1 MRSGFILLLTMA
13 IITLTSDLGLKDYY
27 VSAVK
32 GAILTQLP
40 DVNIVDITHLI
51 PSFNIQE
58 AAYVLKNSFPNFPEG
73 TVHIVGVNAE
83 ATPQNPH
90 IGLLVSGHYFIGAD
104 NGMFS
109 LMFDKVPDKI
119 VELNIGYDTNSP
131 TFPTRDVFV
140 KAACHLARG
149 GTLDLIGSAKQGVN
163 ERIMFRPVTIG
174 DTIRGSII
182 YIDWY
187 SNVVTN
193 ITNSLVKE
201 AGKGRPF
208 VIRFG
213 SHEISKISRTYHDV
227 VEGEILAMFNAA
239 GHLEIAMNSGK
250 ASQLLNLHMGD
261 TITLIF
267 Q

>member
-1 MRSGFILLLTMA
+1 MA

-32 GAILTQLP
+32 GSILSQLP
-40 DVNIVDITHLI
+40 DVTIVDITHLI
-51 PSFNIQE
+51 PSFSIQE
-58 AAYVLKNSFPNFPEG
+58 AAYVLKNSYPNFPEG
-73 TVHIVGVNAE
+73 TVHIIGVNAE
-83 ATPQNPH
+83 ATPQTPH

-104 NGMFS
+104 NGIFS

-119 VELNIGYDTNSP
+119 VELNLTHDSSSP
-131 TFPTRDVFV
+131 SFPMRDIFA

-149 GTLDLIGSAKQGVN
+149 GKLDLIGLSKEGIN
-163 ERIMFRPVTIG
+163 ERILFRPVTVG
-174 DTIRGSII
+174 DNIRGSII

-193 ITNSLVKE
+193 ITHNLVKE
-201 AGKGRPF
+201 VSKGRPF

-213 SHEISKISRTYHDV
+213 SNEIKQISKTYHDV
-227 VEGEILAMFNAA
+227 VAGEILAMFNTA

-261 TITLIF
+261 TITLFF

>member
-1 MRSGFILLLTMA
+1 MA
-13 IITLTSDLGLKDYY
+13 IITLTTDLGLKDYY

-32 GAILTQLP
+32 GSILSQLP
-40 DVNIVDITHLI
+40 DVSIVDITHLI

-58 AAYVLKNSFPNFPEG
+58 AAYVLKNSYQNFPEG
-73 TVHIVGVNAE
+73 TVHIIGVDAE
-83 ATPQNPH
+83 ATVQTPH

-119 VELNIGYDTNSP
+119 VELNIVSENSNP
-131 TFPTRDVFV
+131 TFPTRDIFV

-149 GTLDLIGSAKQGVN
+149 GKLDLIGTAKQGVN
-163 ERIMFRPVTIG
+163 ERIMFRPVTVG
-174 DTIRGSII
+174 DSIKGSII

-193 ITNSLVKE
+193 ITRNLVKE
-201 AGKGRPF
+201 VGKGKQF
-208 VIRFG
+208 TIRFG
-213 SHEISKISRTYHDV
+213 SHEITQISKTYNDV

-239 GHLEIAMNSGK
+239 GHLEIAMNRGK

-261 TITLIF
+261 TITLLF

>member
-1 MRSGFILLLTMA
+1 MA

-32 GAILTQLP
+32 GSILSQLP
-40 DVNIVDITHLI
+40 EVSIVDITHLI

-58 AAYVLKNSFPNFPEG
+58 AAYVLKNSYPNFPEG

-83 ATPQNPH
+83 HSTQTPH

-104 NGMFS
+104 NGIFS

-119 VELNIGYDTNSP
+119 VELTIAHDGTGNA
-131 TFPTRDVFV
+131 FPVRDVFV

-149 GTLDLIGSAKQGVN
+149 GSLDIIGNSKSSVN
-163 ERIMFRPVTIG
+163 ERIMFRPVTVG
-174 DTIRGSII
+174 DNLRGSII
-182 YIDWY
+182 YIDSY
-187 SNVVTN
+187 NNVVTN
-193 ITNSLVKE
+193 ITNNLVKE
-201 AGKGRPF
+201 VGKGRNF
-208 VIRFG
+208 SIRFG
-213 SHEISKISRTYHDV
+213 SHEITQLSKTYHDV

-239 GHLEIAMNSGK
+239 GHLEVAMNRGK

-261 TITLIF
+261 PITLF
-267 Q
+267 FE